1 MSNISN
7 MEDHQGA
14 YNFLTQFLKSAENRH
29 VWDCISFDEKG
40 FLRLYIAAKVKI
52 YNKVV
57 DLNNYSSNNL
67 DFINKLFHRYKQYY

>member
-7 MEDHQGA
+7 MEDLQGA

-40 FLRLYIAAKVKI
+40 F
-52 YNKVV
+52 
-57 DLNNYSSNNL
+57 
-67 DFINKLFHRYKQYY
+67 